1 MTSLLITHEISAR
14 HKVPPGH
21 PECPERYQAVLDAL
35 ATNDLDWPTIAAPEA
50 SRHQLTLCHEAAFV
64 DMIYDTAGESDEPVP
79 FDPDTWASKF
89 GLECALRAAGGACLA
104 VDKVMQ
110 REAHTAFSLM
120 RPPGHHAEPD
130 RAMGF
135 CLFSSAAIAACHARE
150 IYGLSRIAVVDFDVH
165 HGNGTQACF
174 WDEVGLFYAS
184 SHQMPLFPGTG
195 ARSETGAHK
204 NIFNLPLAPGTTGTE
219 IIKGWRD
226 DLLPAIEEAAPELII
241 ISAGFDAHRL
251 DPLGG
256 LGMDTDDFGTL
267 TANIIAT
274 ASRLAEAQ
282 GGCPVISLLEGG
294 YNLDVLGASVVSHMR
309 ALEQAG

>member
-1 MTSLLITHEISAR
+1 MTPLLITHEISAR
-14 HKVPPGH
+14 HEVPPGH
-21 PECPERYQAVLDAL
+21 PECPERYQVILDAL
-35 ATNDLDWPTIAAPEA
+35 PASYLYWPISDAPEA
-50 SRHQLTLCHEAAFV
+50 SRQQLLLCHEASFV
-64 DMIYDTAGESDEPVP
+64 DMICDTAGASDEPVP

-110 REAHTAFSLM
+110 QEAHTAFSLM

-150 IYGLSRIAVVDFDVH
+150 IYRLSRVAVVDFDVH

-174 WDEVGLFYAS
+174 WNEAGLFYAS

-195 ARSETGAHK
+195 ARSETGAHH
-204 NIFNLPLAPGTTGTE
+204 NIFNLPLASGTSGTE
-219 IIKGWRD
+219 IITGWRN
-226 DLLPAIEEAAPELII
+226 DLLPAIEAAAPELII

-256 LGMDTDDFGTL
+256 LGMDTDDFGRL
-267 TANIIAT
+267 TADIVAT
-274 ASRLAEAQ
+274 AARLAAAQ
-282 GGCPVISLLEGG
+282 GACPVISLLEGG

-309 ALEQAG
+309 ALDGAG